1 VERIA
6 IAGGGI
12 IGCSVAWEL
21 ARRGA
26 SVDLFDPRP
35 LGAGA
40 TQASAGM
47 LVPYIEG
54 HDAGPL
60 LELGVRSFAM
70 YDDFVAG
77 VAADGATSIE
87 YRQVGSLELSTDPA
101 RHAWLRTEVE
111 QQRGGPAQWVDGDA
125 LRELEPAVTT
135 ACTGARLVEAHRY
148 VVVATLV
155 DALHNA
161 ASAHGARVHVG
172 RGVAGFDPGDKSVRL
187 TCTDGGILDF
197 DRVILAAGCWTPA
210 FGPDDP
216 AARAVRPV
224 RGQLLRLQWPTA
236 PLTHI
241 LWGPDCYVVP
251 WVDGTILVGATME
264 DVGYDER
271 TTVAGVRDLLE
282 GVSDL
287 LPDAWGATFLEA
299 RVGLRPGNA
308 DGLPII
314 GPSSGSDRVIYAT
327 GHSRN
332 GILLAP
338 LTAALV
344 GDLVVNGRV
353 DPALARLSPGRKI
366 VPPTR

>member
-1 VERIA
+1 
-6 IAGGGI
+6 
-12 IGCSVAWEL
+12 
-21 ARRGA
+21 
-26 SVDLFDPRP
+26 
-35 LGAGA
+35 
-40 TQASAGM
+40 
-47 LVPYIEG
+47 
-54 HDAGPL
+54 
-60 LELGVRSFAM
+60 
-70 YDDFVAG
+70 
-77 VAADGATSIE
+77 
-87 YRQVGSLELSTDPA
+87 
-101 RHAWLRTEVE
+101 
-111 QQRGGPAQWVDGDA
+111 
-125 LRELEPAVTT
+125 
-135 ACTGARLVEAHRY
+135 
-148 VVVATLV
+148 
-155 DALHNA
+155 
-161 ASAHGARVHVG
+161 
-172 RGVAGFDPGDKSVRL
+172 
-187 TCTDGGILDF
+187 
-197 DRVILAAGCWTPA
+197 
-210 FGPDDP
+210 
-216 AARAVRPV
+216 
-224 RGQLLRLQWPTA
+224 
-236 PLTHI
+236 
-241 LWGPDCYVVP
+241 
-251 WVDGTILVGATME
+251 VDGTILVGATME